1 MKKNAVCVT
10 MTTRDLPAP
19 HPKGFRYK
27 LAPHTGVSYRVP
39 VPPPRPPRQR

>member
-10 MTTRDLPAP
+10 MTTRDLPSRL
-19 HPKGFRYK
+19 PKGFHYK
-27 LAPHTGVSYRVP
+27 LPRHAGVSYRVP